1 MYLAESF
8 SFSLLCFFFLF
19 TEAGNENSIS
29 NIAKANWVFFLMFIN
44 CFLVLEMV
52 SWQWFLVY
60 VMGQQK
66 ETKLE
71 FIKLKHL

>member
-1 MYLAESF
+1 MYLAESL
-8 SFSLLCFFFLF
+8 SFSLLCFFFFLLKREMK
-19 TEAGNENSIS
+19 TVSVILRKLIGY
-29 NIAKANWVFFLMFIN
+29 FFLMFIN

-66 ETKLE
+66 ETKQE